1 MADPSYRNF
10 MIDVFF
16 ELHPLQFVAD
26 QVIISELEEVDEM
39 VFITRGSFKIGYKLN
54 YKSYFKLQG
63 GPGSSI
69 GGFELAF
76 DR

>member
-1 MADPSYRNF
+1 

-16 ELHPLQFVAD
+16 ELHPLQVMQQ

-39 VFITRGSFKIGYKLN
+39 VFITRGTYMVGYKLN